1 MPRKSVQKLIDEG
14 SPALKMALS
23 DMNGEFSPFI
33 IDEATKDPNFY
44 YYWAS
49 KDDIS
54 NPAHVDK
61 LKRIGYQIVN
71 RDNNSGEVAPFAD
84 VQTPDGGAIQ
94 TREHVLM
101 RIPMEYHLAR
111 GARVSEIGDERL
123 TSYKNEAEEAI
134 GKTDGA
140 MIKNRKPTYSI

>member
-33 IDEATKDPNFY
+33 IDNKNPDFY
-44 YYWAS
+44 YYWAA

-61 LKRIGYQIVN
+61 LKRLGYQIVN
-71 RDNNSGEVAPFAD
+71 RENNSGEVAPFAD

-111 GARVSEIGDERL
+111 GARVAELGDERL
-123 TSYKNEAEEAI
+123 TGFRNEAEEAI
-134 GKTDGA
+134 GRTDGA
-140 MIKNRKPTYSI
+140 LVKDRKPTYSI